1 MLAQRLPTMGETNP
15 QLPLVA
21 LFDQMMLDQKTLEE
35 GVEDKFL
42 AYVKSSEVIKKKT
55 ATATTKKIKEAEV
68 SIQKARRDAAIK
80 ARASVKDE
88 VLVPYKRKIEGLKR
102 SLQAEIDCRIE
113 AENRQREAESR
124 FEDETSGWKAIKS
137 SLQRTIEDLQ
147 KQVENERKKNVQ
159 VDGRLKS
166 FRHNLEETERKLQVS
181 EAEVRNYAELI
192 NVMNNNAN
200 VDKSLTQGSDG
211 GIVNAGRGAAPCQPG
226 SDPFNQTS
234 DYSLS
239 SIESVDTSNI
249 RKKTRGKVR
258 RSMSFDF
265 ANLGLQRTL
274 IEPHMCLECVNDTVI
289 GIAKGESDSPKLPWC
304 PHQKKAR
311 GLLSVI
317 KSSNRP
323 SASSTPITERVKLQS
338 PAPAH
343 LSESPQKCFF
353 SPMSSST
360 LLCKGI
366 NGSEGGKVRNAGRA
380 CGEDTLYQ
388 LPGEMP
394 SSLQFKGHTT
404 RRLPQLRR
412 VGLPQQQSA
421 HQLQQ
426 AQQPHEFSQ
435 SKQLAQLLQFQ
446 PPILASTAPVIS
458 KSKLELKLD
467 QAEAN

>member
-1 MLAQRLPTMGETNP
+1 M
-15 QLPLVA
+15 
-21 LFDQMMLDQKTLEE
+21 
-35 GVEDKFL
+35 
-42 AYVKSSEVIKKKT
+42 
-55 ATATTKKIKEAEV
+55 
-68 SIQKARRDAAIK
+68 
-80 ARASVKDE
+80 
-88 VLVPYKRKIEGLKR
+88 
-102 SLQAEIDCRIE
+102 
-113 AENRQREAESR
+113 
-124 FEDETSGWKAIKS
+124 
-137 SLQRTIEDLQ
+137 
-147 KQVENERKKNVQ
+147 
-159 VDGRLKS
+159 
-166 FRHNLEETERKLQVS
+166 S

-289 GIAKGESDSPKLPWC
+289 GISKGESDSPKLPWC

-323 SASSTPITERVKLQS
+323 SASSTPITERLVSFQLLYNFVVLTSLPFRVKLQS

-343 LSESPQKCFF
+343 LSETPQKCFF

-360 LLCKGI
+360 LLCKGELI
-366 NGSEGGKVRNAGRA
+366 LVSNSVLIFDIR
-380 CGEDTLYQ
+380 YQ
-388 LPGEMP
+388 WI
-394 SSLQFKGHTT
+394 
-404 RRLPQLRR
+404 RRW
-412 VGLPQQQSA
+412 
-421 HQLQQ
+421 
-426 AQQPHEFSQ
+426 
-435 SKQLAQLLQFQ
+435 
-446 PPILASTAPVIS
+446 
-458 KSKLELKLD
+458 
-467 QAEAN
+467 